1 MQSLAVFADPT
12 LDATDGQIQ
21 IGTVGQLLGSEA
33 YHAVKVKRLK
43 PGECFDLVDTRGL
56 RLTVKVLRADGSGRQ
71 ACLKYEVMQVC
82 QENLPRVRL
91 GMVQALAKNGR
102 DEQSVES
109 AVELGAMQ
117 IWPWAAERSIV
128 QWKAKKIAAGLQK
141 WRDVGV
147 AAAKQSR
154 RSYWPQV
161 QPLLNSGEL
170 VELVAQET
178 KKKHY
183 FLVLDADAELNLK
196 AAYNECVEAR
206 QVSVIVGPEGGISE
220 TEIARLVSAGA
231 IMARLGQTVL
241 RSSSAGPAALTAL
254 AVLTGSWD

>member
-1 MQSLAVFADPT
+1 MHSLPVFAELNKNID
-12 LDATDGQIQ
+12 LSQLQVGS
-21 IGTVGQLLGSEA
+21 VGQLSGSEA

-43 PGECFDLVDTRGL
+43 RGDNFDLVDTQGC
-56 RLTVKVLRADGSGRQ
+56 RLTVKIVNTEATGKEAILNYTVLAKQ
-71 ACLKYEVMQVC
+71 
-82 QENLPRVRL
+82 QEPQPQIRL

-117 IWPWAAERSIV
+117 IWPWAAERCIV
-128 QWKAKKIAAGLQK
+128 QWKSQKLRTGVQK
-141 WRDVGV
+141 WRDLGV

-154 RSYWPQV
+154 RAHWPQIET
-161 QPLLNSGEL
+161 LLNIDNLTDLITRAKENR
-170 VELVAQET
+170 
-178 KKKHY
+178 HY
-183 FLVLDADAELNLK
+183 FLVLDGDAQLSLK
-196 AAYNECVEAR
+196 EAYNECVEAR
-206 QVSVIVGPEGGISE
+206 QITVIVGPEGGISE
-220 TEIARLVSAGA
+220 TELQRLASAGA